1 MKLRLHTPTVQK
13 MALAGI
19 STCSPEN
26 QRREELLGVR
36 KINTTVLP
44 AIKSSRLNVRR
55 GYDESVG
62 CRKEGMKFLRNI
74 DEMFSRTPEN
84 VILAT
89 RLMCWMILH
98 DQFGDRTSFWSL
110 PISFFVAVIEVL
122 PRRWISI
129 ESK

>member
-1 MKLRLHTPTVQK
+1 
-13 MALAGI
+13 
-19 STCSPEN
+19 
-26 QRREELLGVR
+26 
-36 KINTTVLP
+36 
-44 AIKSSRLNVRR
+44 
-55 GYDESVG
+55 
-62 CRKEGMKFLRNI
+62 MKFLRNI

-84 VILAT
+84 VMLAT